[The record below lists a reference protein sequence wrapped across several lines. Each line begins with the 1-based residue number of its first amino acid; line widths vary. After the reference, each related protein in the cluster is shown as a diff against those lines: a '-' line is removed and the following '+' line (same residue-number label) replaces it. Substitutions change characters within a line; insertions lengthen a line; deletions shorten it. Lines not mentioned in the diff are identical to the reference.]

1 MHIQYQTVTLEG
13 VKKTADIMF
22 GIYDMEFG
30 ENTPFKRWVWTSDV
44 FGGILSN
51 IDEINFRFKCPI
63 DNVLTVNNKTKFFL
77 KQDILVNLKLT
88 TTNFTE
94 LNMRL
99 ESRFNNDVDPRDFG
113 IQVFGISIG
122 STDLF

>member
-51 IDEINFRFKCPI
+51 IDEINFRFK
-63 DNVLTVNNKTKFFL
+63 
-77 KQDILVNLKLT
+77 
-88 TTNFTE
+88 
-94 LNMRL
+94 
-99 ESRFNNDVDPRDFG
+99 
-113 IQVFGISIG
+113 IG
-122 STDLF
+122 RAHV